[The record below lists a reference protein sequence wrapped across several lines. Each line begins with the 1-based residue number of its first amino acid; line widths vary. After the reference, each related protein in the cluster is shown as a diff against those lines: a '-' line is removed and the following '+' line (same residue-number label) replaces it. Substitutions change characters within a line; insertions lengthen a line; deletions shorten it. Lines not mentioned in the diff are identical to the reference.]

1 MIESEGVNQMII
13 TAMNIICVTKTI
25 ICGNWSSFNII
36 CGLKYIIIASLFLYR
51 KAKRLDR
58 LRKTNEVSVIILS
71 YILESGAQEQCTM
84 ENCFVKNAYFEFNNL
99 AIKIL
104 ISPYVLRKKEE

>member
-1 MIESEGVNQMII
+1 MLQKPLYLATSPH
-13 TAMNIICVTKTI
+13 TT
-25 ICGNWSSFNII
+25 SFVV
-36 CGLKYIIIASLFLYR
+36 LKYIIIASLFLYR

-99 AIKIL
+99 AI
-104 ISPYVLRKKEE
+104 